1 MSKNFNMEKA
11 RKRFESKYRV
21 DEASGCWLW
30 TGYKSQLGYGL
41 LTVDRV
47 RMRAHRLSYQLHIGP
62 IPKGEGFHG
71 TCVCHKCDV
80 RNCVNPEHL
89 YLGTHQQNMRD
100 RNERDRVGHSQ
111 RHGRAIL
118 KDDDVRLI
126 KRFLERF
133 PPSFGNRPSPQEFL
147 SRWFGVSCPTIS
159 QISTGRKWQRVA

>member
-1 MSKNFNMEKA
+1 MEKA

-30 TGYKSQLGYGL
+30 TGTIMDLGYGV
-41 LTVDRV
+41 LTVDSV

-89 YLGTHQQNMRD
+89 YLGTHQENMRD
-100 RNERDRVGHSQ
+100 AEKKGRFSQ
-111 RHGRAIL
+111 ASRHWNATL

-133 PPSFGNRPSPQEFL
+133 PAVRGESPSPREFL
-147 SRWFGVSCPTIS
+147 SRWFGVSGPTIS
-159 QISTGRKWQRVA
+159 HISTGRKWKRVA